1 MDPSIRPDFRQHC
14 KPEVFEPIMI
24 DLPESEPEL
33 PKVNKRLVKVTAY
46 NALENQTDST
56 PFEAAWG
63 DRVRDGIIAVSRDLE
78 KVGLTR
84 GVKVQVD
91 GMGEYVVLDRMHRRK
106 RNQIDIFMWRYKD
119 AVNFGIQN
127 KEITWSVYD

>member
-1 MDPSIRPDFRQHC
+1 
-14 KPEVFEPIMI
+14 MI